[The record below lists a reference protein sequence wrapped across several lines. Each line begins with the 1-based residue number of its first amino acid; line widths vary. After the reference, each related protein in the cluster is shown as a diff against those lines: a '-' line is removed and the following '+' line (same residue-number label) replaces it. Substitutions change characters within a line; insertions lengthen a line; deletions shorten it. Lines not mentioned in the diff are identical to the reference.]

1 MIQQHEKL
9 IYSAT
14 EAAAA
19 LSVSRPTLYKLLR
32 TGDIPS
38 FSVGTR
44 RLIPRAGLVEWI
56 EKQTGG
62 AA

>member
-9 IYSAT
+9 AYSAT

-19 LSVSRPTLYKLLR
+19 LSISRPMLYKLLQSE
-32 TGDIPS
+32 DIPS
-38 FSVGTR
+38 FNIGSR
-44 RLIPRAGLVEWI
+44 RLIPRAALVEWI
-56 EKQTGG
+56 ERQTGG